1 MKAATPLLATKEPA
15 DDTAVEDDSA
25 VVAEA
30 GEEAVTAPLVE
41 APEDPLAP
49 TAPLAADAADT
60 ADAPVTLDAA
70 ADPVTELPAPLA
82 TEVNGMTLPVAV
94 PVALRARGL
103 HSRACTALAI
113 VRSPLAQLV

>member
-1 MKAATPLLATKEPA
+1 MIAATPLLATKEPA

-41 APEDPLAP
+41 ALEDPLAP
-49 TAPLAADAADT
+49 TAPLAADAAD
-60 ADAPVTLDAA
+60 APVTLGAA
-70 ADPVTELPAPLA
+70 ADPVTELLAPLA

-94 PVALRARGL
+94 PVALRLRGP
-103 HSRACTALAI
+103 HAAACTA
-113 VRSPLAQLV
+113 